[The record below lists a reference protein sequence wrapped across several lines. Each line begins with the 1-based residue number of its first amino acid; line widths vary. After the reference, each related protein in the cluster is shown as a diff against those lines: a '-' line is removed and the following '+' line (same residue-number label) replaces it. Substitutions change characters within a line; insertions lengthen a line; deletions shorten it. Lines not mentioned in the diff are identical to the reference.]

1 MRLPYECQT
10 SALPA
15 QRHITQFLEFL
26 GASDV
31 EFAVDAA
38 LACSVRWRVH
48 GEEDSLG
55 MSAQGYVKQWMRSRA
70 WERRQPAAGPLQA
83 SQERDLA
90 VINFWYCMRDEVLA
104 RAAEKMFNNDR
115 LFKSAGLQTH
125 RLLQQLRRG
134 DGA

>member
-1 MRLPYECQT
+1 MRLPYESQT

-26 GASDV
+26 GAGDV
-31 EFAVDAA
+31 AFDVDAA
-38 LACSVRWRVH
+38 LACSVRWRLH
-48 GEEDSLG
+48 DQEDSLG

-70 WERRQPAAGPLQA
+70 WERRQPAAGPLPG

-90 VINFWYCMRDEVLA
+90 VANFWYVLRDEVLA
-104 RAAEKMFNNDR
+104 QAAEKIFNNDR

-125 RLLQQLRRG
+125 RLLQKLRRG
-134 DGA
+134 SGA